1 MNNAINEIKNT
12 LEATNKIT
20 EANIP
25 FSLPFICQWVMGS
38 NHILT
43 IVKSVSVNKRSQT
56 APGYSFV
63 YKHIDSIYLGI

>member
-1 MNNAINEIKNT
+1 MLSQMAEFPSFLRLN
-12 LEATNKIT
+12 
-20 EANIP
+20 NIP

-63 YKHIDSIYLGI
+63 YKHIDSVYLGI